1 MDLTWS
7 QFRRAHK
14 GKPQNEV
21 SDLWNQ
27 YKEGTYKPKD
37 DTEADPYEDFNEAY
51 NIVFGGKLVSEEA
64 SREAKTL
71 LYGLVEETS
80 PFANYTAGSTDG
92 WTLWLGPTNNCILE
106 NHTQNV
112 AFTIT
117 RAWWQ
122 MFGTGAVRVDTQV
135 FTEQS
140 QLEAVKQKFQRFGRL
155 FVRYPLIGIEVKFT
169 KNMNDAQV
177 Y

>member
-14 GKPQNEV
+14 GMKQNEV
-21 SDLWNQ
+21 SDLWTQ

-37 DTEADPYEDFNEAY
+37 SSDSDPFEDFNEAY
-51 NIVFGGKLVSEEA
+51 NTVYGGKVATNEA
-64 SREAKTL
+64 MTLAQKSLTDLIEA
-71 LYGLVEETS
+71 TS
-80 PFANYTAGSTDG
+80 PFVGYTAGASDG
-92 WTLWLGPTNNCILE
+92 WTLWLGPTNNAILE

-122 MFGTGAVRVDTQV
+122 MFGIGAVRVDTQV
-135 FTEQS
+135 FDEQS
-140 QLEAVKQKFQRFGRL
+140 QVVKVKEKFARTKRL
-155 FVRYPLIGIEVKFT
+155 FVRYPIPGKEVKFS
-169 KNMNDAQV
+169 KNMNDAPV